1 MNSFKFSPL
10 AFDQVSV
17 VRPSRKFDSLHGRKV
32 ACVAFPK
39 SVDGDDAATGEVGG
53 GGVVAGRGGGNVV
66 GRGGGADSERERG
79 SVLGGRARVF
89 QFREREINAR
99 KAGNA
104 EKEAG

>member
-1 MNSFKFSPL
+1 MLIDFATFILITKQTSAAPSIGFIHKG
-10 AFDQVSV
+10 QGKVSGV
-17 VRPSRKFDSLHGRKV
+17 SEIHRQKTTSQ
-32 ACVAFPK
+32 PK
-39 SVDGDDAATGEVGG
+39 KLGEAALRLGKAAATWLGEE
-53 GGVVAGRGGGNVV
+53 AA
-66 GRGGGADSERERG
+66 ADSERERG